1 MWMVTEAE
9 AVEMYARYYAA
20 RHKTTASQRARET
33 ANSLQTKG
41 DLKGHKIWNAVAD
54 TIDHL
59 RQGKRQQ
66 SH

>member
-1 MWMVTEAE
+1 MWMPTETE
-9 AVEMYARYYAA
+9 AVEMYARYYAG

-33 ANSLQTKG
+33 AYSLQNRG

-59 RQGKRQQ
+59 RQNKRQP